1 MKFFIDFEALQFSG
15 RIISIGCVVDDP
27 DNEGFYTLVQPAKKG
42 EKVNDFITQLTGITN
57 EMLETAPTAN
67 EAFEMLSTYLRNSCH
82 DELPEMYCYGD
93 SDKDFL
99 HRTTKYLTSFDAY
112 VFCKY
117 LEANL
122 IDYSRNVARAFP
134 GFGHAISLKKVYN
147 LIQEDNEPQKHN
159 ALEDAVML
167 RKVVSDLDEHCS
179 DEDREKLAAMPSTR
193 VTPRGAKSEGKAPIR
208 FQNWP
213 PKRMDAD
220 TGADETN
227 WMYKYKGKGG
237 TKYFD
242 SFDTMVMWTIR
253 YVAQGRSI
261 KKQDDI
267 KAVEKRLNRCI
278 ENGETFMQCR
288 FFRKEGNN

>member
-1 MKFFIDFEALQFSG
+1 
-15 RIISIGCVVDDP
+15 
-27 DNEGFYTLVQPAKKG
+27 
-42 EKVNDFITQLTGITN
+42 
-57 EMLETAPTAN
+57 
-67 EAFEMLSTYLRNSCH
+67 
-82 DELPEMYCYGD
+82 
-93 SDKDFL
+93 
-99 HRTTKYLTSFDAY
+99 
-112 VFCKY
+112 
-117 LEANL
+117 
-122 IDYSRNVARAFP
+122 
-134 GFGHAISLKKVYN
+134 
-147 LIQEDNEPQKHN
+147 
-159 ALEDAVML
+159 
-167 RKVVSDLDEHCS
+167 
-179 DEDREKLAAMPSTR
+179 MPSTR
-193 VTPRGAKSEGKAPIR
+193 IVPRGAKSEGKAPIR

-227 WMYKYKGKGG
+227 WKYKYLGKGG

-288 FFRKEGNN
+288 FFRKEGND